1 MFSGALHS
9 TRAIHVNIEI
19 MRTFTQLRE
28 TALIHT
34 ELSRKLEKMETKYER
49 QFKDVFDTLK
59 ALVSLPKTKKIK
71 IGFTQID

>member
-28 TALIHT
+28 TALIHP

>member
-59 ALVSLPKTKKIK
+59 ALVSDLKQKK
-71 IGFTQID
+71 